1 MWQLFSYIFY
11 VVCFLVLIANLL
23 LYTKKERTSLF
34 AVATFAISTIT
45 VGAFIINLWIYLERP
60 PLRTLAETRLWY
72 SFFVGA
78 IGIILY
84 WLYHYK
90 WMISYASA
98 MMLIFLGITYLHP
111 DTINKSLMPALHSVW
126 FIPHVVVYIF
136 AYAMFGM
143 ATILSL
149 IGLVKFWKKISVH
162 NEMVVVNKLINIGYT
177 FLTLGLLFGALWA
190 KEAWGHYWT
199 WDPKETWAF
208 ITWIGYLLYIHV
220 RFKYKNDKPLR
231 DFYIIIAAFLLLL
244 ICWFGVN
251 YLPSASN
258 SVHTYSG

>member
-1 MWQLFSYIFY
+1 MWQKFDLLFYS
-11 VVCFLVLIANLL
+11 VCILVIAANIL
-23 LYTKKERTSLF
+23 LYIKNKKLGK
-34 AVATFAISTIT
+34 AMMGLYIAATGLIGI
-45 VGAFIINLWIYLERP
+45 FIINLWINLERP
-60 PLRTLAETRLWY
+60 PLRTLAETRVWY
-72 SFFVGA
+72 SFFVGI

-84 WLYHYK
+84 MLYRYQ

-98 MMLIFLGITYLHP
+98 MMMVFLGITYYYP
-111 DTINKSLMPALHSVW
+111 DTFNKSLMPALHSIW

-143 ATILSL
+143 ATILSVFGL
-149 IGLVKFWKKISVH
+149 IKFQKKKPVGQELAI
-162 NEMVVVNKLINIGYT
+162 VNQLINIGYT

-208 ITWIGYLLYIHV
+208 ITWIGYLLYIHI
-220 RFKYKNDKPLR
+220 RHKHKNDHPKR
-231 DFYIIIAAFLLLL
+231 DFWVIITAFVLLL

>member
-1 MWQLFSYIFY
+1 MWYLFDIVFYAICLLSILTNVFLYLKKYNFFSLIF
-11 VVCFLVLIANLL
+11 F
-23 LYTKKERTSLF
+23 SL
-34 AVATFAISTIT
+34 STI
-45 VGAFIINLWIYLERP
+45 VIAVFIALLWINLERP

-72 SFFVGA
+72 SFFIGV
-78 IGIILY
+78 IGISLY
-84 WLYHYK
+84 VLYRYK
-90 WMISYASA
+90 WILSYAA
-98 MMLIFLGITYLHP
+98 IMMLTFLGITYFNP
-111 DTINKSLMPALHSVW
+111 DTFNKSLMPALHSIW

-143 ATILSL
+143 ATLLAVFGIFKL
-149 IGLVKFWKKISVH
+149 KKKQSIDREL
-162 NEMVVVNKLINIGYT
+162 EMVNKLINIGYT

-208 ITWIGYLLYIHV
+208 ITWIGYLLYIHI
-220 RFKYKNDKPLR
+220 RYKYKNDAPER
-231 DFYIIIAAFLLLL
+231 DFYILILAFTLLL

>member
-1 MWQLFSYIFY
+1 MWHSFSFIFY
-11 VVCFLVLIANLL
+11 TVFILVLITNLL
-23 LYTKKERTSLF
+23 LYLKKKESVLLAVILF
-34 AVATFAISTIT
+34 LISTII
-45 VGAFIINLWIYLERP
+45 VGIFIINLWIHLERP

-90 WMISYASA
+90 WMISYASV
-98 MMLIFLGITYLHP
+98 MMIVFLGITYSYP

-149 IGLVKFWKKISVH
+149 IGLIKFWKKISVYH
-162 NEMVVVNKLINIGYT
+162 ELTVVNKLINVGYT
-177 FLTLGLLFGALWA
+177 FLTLGLLFGVLWA
-190 KEAWGHYWT
+190 KEGSKRNLGFYYMDRLPA
-199 WDPKETWAF
+199 
-208 ITWIGYLLYIHV
+208 LYS
-220 RFKYKNDKPLR
+220 
-231 DFYIIIAAFLLLL
+231 
-244 ICWFGVN
+244 C
-251 YLPSASN
+251 
-258 SVHTYSG
+258 